1 MSSSAPLA
9 SPAGRRGGVRRA
21 ARLAL
26 DLVLPPLC
34 LVCRKPV
41 GEPGALCAGCWAAIR
56 FIGPP
61 FCQRCGLPFEHEQ
74 AMAVCAECLARPP
87 QFARA
92 RAVMRYDEAS
102 KPLILRFK
110 NADRVHAAPALA
122 RWIARAGADVLAGA
136 ELIVPVPLHW
146 RRLFR
151 RRYNQS
157 ALLALALAR
166 HTGIA
171 CLPDALRRI
180 RPTPSQGGLSAR
192 ERRLNVRGAFV
203 VPRRR
208 RAAVAGKRVL
218 LVDDVLTTGSTL
230 DAASRALLRAG
241 AAAVD
246 ALAIARVLRAD

>member
-1 MSSSAPLA
+1 MSGATAERFP
-9 SPAGRRGGVRRA
+9 GVKRA

-34 LVCRKPV
+34 LACRKPV
-41 GEPGALCAGCWAAIR
+41 GEAGALCPECWGAIR

-61 FCQRCGLPFEHEQ
+61 HCDRCGLPFEHAQ
-74 AMAVCAECLARPP
+74 AVAVCGECLARPP
-87 QFARA
+87 AFGRA

-122 RWIARAGADVLAGA
+122 RWIARAGGPVLASA

-157 ALLALALAR
+157 ALLARALAR
-166 HTGIA
+166 ESGIA
-171 CLPDALRRI
+171 WSPDALARLK
-180 RPTPSQGGLSAR
+180 PTPSQGGLSAR
-192 ERRLNVRGAFV
+192 ERRLNVRGAFK
-203 VPRRR
+203 VPVRRR
-208 RAAVAGKRVL
+208 PLVWGKRVV
-218 LVDDVLTTGSTL
+218 LVDDVLTTGATL
-230 DAASRALLRAG
+230 DSAARALLRAG

-246 ALAIARVLRAD
+246 ALAIARVLKAD

>member
-1 MSSSAPLA
+1 MTGATA
-9 SPAGRRGGVRRA
+9 ERYGGLKRA
-21 ARLAL
+21 ARVAL

-41 GEPGALCAGCWAAIR
+41 GEPGALCPQCWGAIR

-61 FCQRCGLPFEHEQ
+61 FCDRCGLPFEHEQ
-74 AMAVCAECLARPP
+74 AMAVCGECMARPP
-87 QFARA
+87 AFARA

-122 RWIARAGADVLAGA
+122 RWIARAGGDVLARA

-157 ALLALALAR
+157 ALLARALAR
-166 HTGIA
+166 ASGIA
-171 CLPDALRRI
+171 WSPDALKRM
-180 RPTPSQGGLSAR
+180 RPTPSQGGLTAR
-192 ERRLNVRGAFV
+192 ERRLNVRGAFA

-208 RAAVAGKRVL
+208 RALVAGKRVV
-218 LVDDVLTTGSTL
+218 LVDDVLTTGATL
-230 DAASRALLRAG
+230 DAAARALLRAG
-241 AAAVD
+241 ATAVD

>member
-1 MSSSAPLA
+1 MTGAA
-9 SPAGRRGGVRRA
+9 AGGFPGVRRA

-34 LVCRKPV
+34 LACRKPV
-41 GEPGALCAGCWAAIR
+41 GEPGALCPACWGAIR

-61 FCQRCGLPFEHEQ
+61 LCDRCGLPFEHAQ
-74 AMAVCAECLARPP
+74 AVAVCGECMANPP
-87 QFARA
+87 AFGRA
-92 RAVMRYDEAS
+92 RTVMRYDAAS

-122 RWIARAGADVLAGA
+122 RWIGRAGGEVLGTA

-157 ALLALALAR
+157 ALLARALAR
-166 HTGIA
+166 QTGIA
-171 CLPDALRRI
+171 WSPDALARLK
-180 RPTPSQGGLSAR
+180 PTPSQGGLTAR
-192 ERRLNVRGAFV
+192 ERRLNVRGAFK
-203 VPRRR
+203 VPARRR
-208 RAAVAGKRVL
+208 PLVWGKRIV
-218 LVDDVLTTGSTL
+218 LVDDVLTTGATL
-230 DAASRALLRAG
+230 DAAARALLRAG

-246 ALAIARVLRAD
+246 ALAIARVLKAE

>member
-1 MSSSAPLA
+1 MMGTTAQ
-9 SPAGRRGGVRRA
+9 RYGGFRRA
-21 ARLAL
+21 ARMAL

-41 GEPGALCAGCWAAIR
+41 GEPGALCPSCWGAVR

-61 FCQRCGLPFEHEQ
+61 LCDRCGLPFEHEQ
-74 AMAVCAECLARPP
+74 ASAVCGACMERPP
-87 QFARA
+87 SFAKA

-110 NADRVHAAPALA
+110 NADRVHAAPAIA
-122 RWIARAGADVLAGA
+122 RWIARAGGDVLAGA

-157 ALLALALAR
+157 ALIARALAR
-166 HTGIA
+166 QTGIA
-171 CLPDALRRI
+171 WSPDALRRL
-180 RPTPSQGGLSAR
+180 RATPSQGGLTAR
-192 ERRLNVRGAFV
+192 ERRLNVRGAFKV
-203 VPRRR
+203 AKHR
-208 RAAVAGKRVL
+208 RALVAGKRVVV
-218 LVDDVLTTGSTL
+218 VDDVLTTGATL
-230 DAASRALLRAG
+230 DAAARALLRAG
-241 AAAVD
+241 AAGVD